1 MMQLNMIDF
10 SHLETII
17 QKVIE
22 YKMVPIVELHDATCK
37 RDPLLL
43 LSSANWFKNNMWL
56 FNKYKKYIILNL
68 SNEWVHFFL

>member
-37 RDPLLL
+37 QDPLLL

-68 SNEWVHFFL
+68 SNEWVNFIL